1 MVRRTGVIG
10 GTVLLVVSSAAV
22 PAAAGESGGERS
34 EDTAS
39 ESSPATTGL
48 SEETTSSEPRSGSAT
63 STTLTPP
70 EPSVDAGPGAAGEI
84 VPNQYVVVVAADADA
99 SEVADRARDMG
110 ARGRAEFALAV
121 QGFTARMPPQA
132 AARLERDPEV
142 EYVEPDRVVT
152 ATGAVQNDPPW
163 GLDRVDQ
170 RPLPLSRAYRYT
182 ADGRGV
188 TVYVLDTGIRSGHD
202 DFGGRV
208 VSGHDAVGGGSTEDC
223 HGHGTHVAGTV
234 GGRTYG
240 IAKRVRLAP
249 VRVLRCDGSGTTSS
263 VIAGIDWLVGV
274 HKPGSPA
281 VANLSLG
288 GGASRALDDAVRR
301 SSASGVL
308 VVAAAGNSNVDACTS
323 SPARVPAAVTVGA
336 TDTNDRRASFSNF
349 GTCLDLFAPGV
360 SITSAGY
367 TSNTA
372 TARMSG
378 TSMAAPHVGGAAALL
393 LQANPSATPATI
405 TNLMLGQATPNV
417 VTSPGSG
424 SPNRLLF
431 SRDTTAPGRVTNLS
445 AVAGRGRATLSWAN
459 PVDADVRA
467 IVVRMATGRTPPS
480 SVSSGTEVFRGRATS
495 ASVTSLRAAT
505 DYSFSV
511 FAVDTAGNVSRR
523 SSVNVFGS
531 RLSRSVSA
539 SRVTFGTTVTV
550 TGRLVESATGDD
562 LANRSV
568 RLLVRPKGATSWT
581 RVATLTTSSTGR
593 VRASHTPQ
601 RNVEYMLRFDGRT
614 PHLGANGAVAVVDV
628 RPRVT
633 AVLDRTSVPL
643 GSRAVLSGSVSP
655 PHGGQRVVLQ
665 RNEGGTWRDLRS
677 TTLTSAGT
685 YRFSLEPDRRGDH
698 RYRVRKVADSDHVA
712 TASPARTLSVS

>member
-1 MVRRTGVIG
+1 MLVSGV
-10 GTVLLVVSSAAV
+10 AV
-22 PAAAGESGGERS
+22 PGVAGEAAGERS
-34 EDTAS
+34 EDSAS
-39 ESSPATTGL
+39 GSSPATTDL
-48 SEETTSSEPRSGSAT
+48 SEETTSSVPRSGSAT
-63 STTLTPP
+63 STTLTPA
-70 EPSVDAGPGAAGEI
+70 EPLVDAEPGAAGEI
-84 VPNQYVVVVAADADA
+84 VPNQYVVVVAADADV
-99 SEVADRARDMG
+99 SEVADRADDMG
-110 ARGRAEFALAV
+110 ARGQAEFEDAV
-121 QGFTARMPPQA
+121 PGFTARMPPQA

-170 RPLPLSRAYRYT
+170 RASSLSDTYQYT

-249 VRVLRCDGSGTTSS
+249 VRVLDCDGSGTTSS
-263 VIAGIDWLVGV
+263 VIAGIDWLVRV
-274 HKPGSPA
+274 HQPGTPA

-323 SPARVPAAVTVGA
+323 SPARVPEAVTVGA

-360 SITSAGY
+360 SVTSAND

-393 LQANPSATPATI
+393 LQANPSATPSTI
-405 TNLMLGQATPNV
+405 TNLMLGQATRNV

-424 SPNRLLF
+424 SPDRLLF
-431 SRDTTAPGRVTNLS
+431 SRDTTAPGRVTDLS
-445 AVAGRGRATLSWAN
+445 AVAGRGRATFSWAN

-480 SVSSGTEVFRGRATS
+480 SVSSGTQVFRSVASS

-511 FAVDTAGNVSRR
+511 FAVDTAGNVSKR
-523 SSVNVFGS
+523 SSVSVFGS
-531 RLSRSVSA
+531 RLSSSVSA
-539 SRVTFGTTVTV
+539 SRVRFGTTVTV
-550 TGRLVESATGDD
+550 AGRLVESAGGDG
-562 LANRSV
+562 LASRSV
-568 RLLVRPKGATSWT
+568 DLLVRPKGATSWR
-581 RVATLTTSSTGR
+581 RVARLTTSSTGR

-601 RNVEYMLRFDGRT
+601 RNVEYMLRFQGRT
-614 PHLGANGAVAVVDV
+614 SHLGADGAVAVVDV

-633 AVLDRTSVPL
+633 ADLDKTSVSL
-643 GSRAVLSGSVSP
+643 GSRAVLSGRVSP

-665 RNEGGTWRDLRS
+665 RNQGGRWRDLRS
-677 TTLTSAGT
+677 TTLTSTGR

-698 RYRVRKVADSDHVA
+698 RYRVRKAADSDHVA